1 MFTEEFTINVHTS
14 DAQETKKNAQMHIEH
29 AAKMGGEKVFEE
41 VVYVDEFGDTATLAV
56 CKDEDSVFFHYKYR
70 YVTILRNAKY
80 GRNTTLATAEFFLQK
95 SQNKL
100 DQLQRLLP
108 HLIK

>member
-1 MFTEEFTINVHTS
+1 
-14 DAQETKKNAQMHIEH
+14 
-29 AAKMGGEKVFEE
+29 VFEE
-41 VVYVDEFGDTATLAV
+41 VVNVDEFGNRATLAIY
-56 CKDEDSVFFHYKYR
+56 KDEDSVFFHYKDR
-70 YVTILRNAKY
+70 YSMVIRNAKY
-80 GRNTTLATAEFFLQK
+80 GLNMTLAAAEFFLQK

>member
-1 MFTEEFTINVHTS
+1 MFTEEFTINVYTS
-14 DAQETKKNAQMHIEH
+14 GALETKKNAQMHIEN
-29 AAKMGGEKVFEE
+29 AARNGEKVFEE
-41 VVYVDEFGDTATLAV
+41 VVYVDEFGGTATLAV

-70 YVTILRNAKY
+70 SVTILRNAKY
-80 GRNTTLATAEFFLQK
+80 GRSTTLATAEFFLQK